1 MRTNPT
7 PIPTPI
13 AGTAAADSTPAGP
26 GATTRYLEPGWFT
39 RNVFNRAMRLFTK
52 LGVSLR
58 GSRELRVR
66 GRKSG
71 EWRAVPVNP
80 LTIGDDR
87 YLVAPRGTTE
97 WVRNL
102 RAAGTGE
109 LHLGRAVEVFVAD
122 ELDDEAK
129 PEILRQYL
137 RHWKAEVG
145 VFFDG
150 VGPDASDDE
159 LRAIAHGYPV
169 FQIHPAPAA

>member
-1 MRTNPT
+1 MNTTPT
-7 PIPTPI
+7 TPDP
-13 AGTAAADSTPAGP
+13 AAAAAPAAP
-26 GATTRYLEPGWFT
+26 RYLEPGWFT

-80 LTIGDDR
+80 LTIGGDR

-102 RAAGTGE
+102 RVAGTGE
-109 LHLGRAVEVFVAD
+109 LHLGRKVEVFVAD
-122 ELDDEAK
+122 ELADDVK
-129 PEILRQYL
+129 PDILRQYL
-137 RHWKAEVG
+137 HHWKAEVG

-159 LRAIAHGYPV
+159 LLAIAHGYPV
-169 FQIHPAPAA
+169 FQIHPVAA